1 MTKLDKNF
9 DLDRNPSNYE
19 ASTHL
24 IQRMRERDFLE
35 ADIITEAIEVGKVVK
50 ADGNDGGSD
59 EAVKLRYEWLQST
72 FEVVLCPKDM
82 VVQTA
87 YEVEA

>member
-1 MTKLDKNF
+1 MKLEVSF
-9 DLDRNPSNYE
+9 DLSRDPSDYE
-19 ASTHL
+19 ASRHL

-35 ADIITEAIEVGKVVK
+35 ADIITEAIEDGEVVEVDENK
-50 ADGNDGGSD
+50 GGSD
-59 EAVKLRYEWLQST
+59 EAVKLRYDWLQST
-72 FEVVLCPKDM
+72 FEVVLCPTEG

>member
-1 MTKLDKNF
+1 MKLEEGF
-9 DLDRNPSNYE
+9 DLSRDPSDYE

-24 IQRMRERDFLE
+24 IQRMRERPMIE
-35 ADIITEAIEVGKVVK
+35 ADVITEAIEEGEVIE
-50 ADGNDGGSD
+50 ADGNEGGSD
-59 EAVKLRYEWLQST
+59 EAVKLRHDWLQT
-72 FEVVLCPKDM
+72 TLEVVLCPEEG